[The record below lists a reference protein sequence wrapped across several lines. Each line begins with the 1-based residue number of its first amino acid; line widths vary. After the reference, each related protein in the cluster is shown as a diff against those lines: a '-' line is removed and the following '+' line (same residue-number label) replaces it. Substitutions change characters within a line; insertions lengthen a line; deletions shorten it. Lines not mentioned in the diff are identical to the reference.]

1 MAISPSGNSTL
12 GSVLESQHPGAR
24 AQGSARSGNFPDFK
38 QLVSEA
44 GRRVET
50 VASSAPDMAPQRP
63 KVELSPIPGP
73 VSDLAEGTGAPR
85 TDTPI
90 ATTEPELQDKA
101 LSAVRNAL
109 AAAGI
114 GPGQVELSYR
124 EELVWYPGGSWINHY
139 VTATASDGRTM
150 DFSAKLAER
159 SPQVTATEIDS
170 YLLRDAVIT

>member
-1 MAISPSGNSTL
+1 MAITPTGSSTL
-12 GSVLESQHPGAR
+12 GSMLESQNPGAR
-24 AQGSARSGNFPDFK
+24 AHATVRSGQSFDFK
-38 QLVSEA
+38 QFVSEA
-44 GRRVET
+44 
-50 VASSAPDMAPQRP
+50 VAPGESAAAATADVTLRSA
-63 KVELSPIPGP
+63 KVELIPIPGP

-101 LSAVRNAL
+101 LSAVRSAL
-109 AAAGI
+109 EAAGI
-114 GPGQVELSYR
+114 GNSQVQLSYR

-159 SPQVTATEIDS
+159 SPHVTATEIDS
-170 YLLRDAVIT
+170 YLLRDAMVS

>member
-1 MAISPSGNSTL
+1 M
-12 GSVLESQHPGAR
+12 LESHSPGAR
-24 AQGSARSGNFPDFK
+24 AQGSVRSGHTIDFT

-44 GRRVET
+44 AAPGEPAAT
-50 VASSAPDMAPQRP
+50 ATASVTPRST
-63 KVELSPIPGP
+63 KVELIPIPGP

-90 ATTEPELQDKA
+90 ATTEPELQEKA
-101 LSAVRNAL
+101 LSAVRSAL
-109 AAAGI
+109 VAAGI
-114 GPGQVELSYR
+114 GAGQVELSYR

-159 SPQVTATEIDS
+159 SPHVTATEIDS
-170 YLLRDAVIT
+170 YLLRDAMIS

>member
-1 MAISPSGNSTL
+1 MAITPSGSSPL
-12 GSVLESQHPGAR
+12 GSVLESQHPGTR
-24 AQGSARSGNFPDFK
+24 AHGSIRSGHSIDFK
-38 QLVSEA
+38 QFVNEA
-44 GRRVET
+44 GAQEQPVKAPTPDQAPR
-50 VASSAPDMAPQRP
+50 SS

-73 VSDLAEGTGAPR
+73 IPDSVEGSGAPR

-90 ATTEPELQDKA
+90 ATTEPELQEKA

-109 AAAGI
+109 EAAGI
-114 GPGQVELSYR
+114 GTGQVELSYR

-170 YLLRDAVIT
+170 YLLREAMVS